1 MQAEFWWGVLKEKD
15 ILGDVGVN
23 GRLVSEWTS
32 KKFDERIWTGLIWRR
47 IRASGGLLRTW

>member
-23 GRLVSEWTS
+23 GSLVSDWTS
-32 KKFDERIWTGLIWRR
+32 KKFDERIWTGLIWHR
-47 IRASGGLLRTW
+47 IRASGGLL